1 MSKTLKLILIVP
13 YYIVMIVKEEQNR
26 KSREQ
31 LVSELKE
38 LRKWSEKLELLSSEY
53 EHSNRTM
60 RSFEK
65 AFETMQIGVT
75 ITDLKGK
82 ILYINSAELAMHG
95 YSKEDLEGKN
105 VRIFAP
111 TDSWKTLDVDQI
123 KKMKRWKRESI
134 NKRKDGSTFP
144 VQLMSDVV
152 TDVDDENIC
161 IITTC
166 EDITERKTMEAE
178 IKTRIDE
185 LEKFYEMSV
194 GREVK
199 MKELKRE
206 IKRLQVAS
214 QKDKN
219 SSH

>member
-31 LVSELKE
+31 LASELKE

-53 EHSNRTM
+53 EHSNRTL

-75 ITDLKGK
+75 ITDLNGN
-82 ILYINSAELAMHG
+82 ILYINSAELEMHG

-111 TDSWKTLDVDQI
+111 ADSWKTLNVDQI
-123 KKMKRWKRESI
+123 KKMKRWKREST

-152 TDVDDENIC
+152 TDEDDENIC

-166 EDITERKTMEAE
+166 EDITERKTMEEE
-178 IKTRIDE
+178 IKARIDE

-199 MKELKRE
+199 MKELKKE
-206 IKRLQVAS
+206 IKKLQAVS
-214 QKDKN
+214 QKDN
-219 SSH
+219 DSSY